1 MIKYHPNQDLLTLHA
16 KGELPLSLSI
26 AVSAHCELCAECTEK
41 VTALTLAASDENFA
55 MSQVSTDNTQMN
67 AALDADLE
75 ALLADMMSDDSV
87 LDNAPAATIGAS
99 ENISASANISTNVKG
114 QDYTLP
120 RAFRQQLVNHWQG
133 IGKVS
138 RLRLDTGENQARASL
153 LHIAE
158 NGEIPQ
164 HSHKGEELTL
174 LLAGEFSDE
183 YNTYTAGDFILL
195 NGEHE
200 HSPKTVEGCLCYT
213 VVDAPLYFTKGISK
227 LLNPIGELIY

>member
-26 AVSAHCELCAECTEK
+26 AVSAHCELCAECAEK
-41 VTALTLAASDENFA
+41 VAALTLAASEESFSLTQLS
-55 MSQVSTDNTQMN
+55 MDNGNMD
-67 AALDADLE
+67 AELDTDLE
-75 ALLADMMSDDSV
+75 ALLADMMSNDKLES
-87 LDNAPAATIGAS
+87 AAITQAATKETGPSPAV
-99 ENISASANISTNVKG
+99 TNVKG

-120 RAFRQQLVNHWQG
+120 RAFRQQMSHQWQG

-138 RLRLDTGENQARASL
+138 RLRLETGESKARASL

-183 YNTYTAGDFILL
+183 YNTYTAGDFMVL
-195 NGEHE
+195 NSDHE

>member
-26 AVSAHCELCAECTEK
+26 AVSAHCELCPECAEK
-41 VTALTLAASDENFA
+41 VAALTIASSEESFSLA
-55 MSQVSTDNTQMN
+55 QLSTDNGNMDEV
-67 AALDADLE
+67 LDTDLE
-75 ALLADMMSDDSV
+75 ALLADMMSDDTLESAAIN
-87 LDNAPAATIGAS
+87 LLPAEDTAPTRAVT
-99 ENISASANISTNVKG
+99 NIKG

-120 RAFRQQLVNHWQG
+120 WAFRQQINNQWQG

-138 RLRLDTGENQARASL
+138 RLRLETGEAKARASL

-183 YNTYTAGDFILL
+183 YNTYTAGDFMVL
-195 NGEHE
+195 NSEHE
-200 HSPKTVEGCLCYT
+200 HSPKTIEGCLCYT

>member
-16 KGELPLSLSI
+16 HGELPLSLSI
-26 AVSAHCELCAECTEK
+26 AVSAHCELCSECSAK
-41 VTALTLAASDENFA
+41 LASLTLAATEDSFTLSAISSDD
-55 MSQVSTDNTQMN
+55 SQMN
-67 AALDADLE
+67 AELDSDLE
-75 ALLADMMSDDSV
+75 ALLADMMTDDN
-87 LDNAPAATIGAS
+87 LDVADNSQQTNS
-99 ENISASANISTNVKG
+99 TVSNIDINVKG
-114 QDYTLP
+114 QDYRLP
-120 RAFRQQLVNHWQG
+120 RAFRQQLANQWQG

-138 RLRLDTGENQARASL
+138 RLRLDTGENKARASL

-183 YNTYTAGDFILL
+183 YNTYTAGDFMVL
-195 NGEHE
+195 NSEHE